1 MFQEIA
7 LYSPMK
13 RGNQFTSRLAGNL
26 DMRPS
31 KPVSGSLSVT
41 HLKDRQEK
49 APLQIRPGTSRDT
62 PVLLGLV
69 RGLAK
74 YERLLREYR
83 ADAKRFRRHG
93 FGRRRYFETL
103 ICTQAG
109 HPIGFALYYFT
120 YSTFA
125 CRPILFIE
133 DLFVLPDHRGK
144 NAGKALMSALASIA
158 IRKECRQMAWNV
170 LHWNTPAI
178 KFYRRLGAS
187 LDKTWL
193 LMRVSDARLRDV
205 ARSH

>member
-1 MFQEIA
+1 
-7 LYSPMK
+7 
-13 RGNQFTSRLAGNL
+13 
-26 DMRPS
+26 MRPN
-31 KPVSGSLSVT
+31 KPVSRSLSVT
-41 HLKDRQEK
+41 PLRGRQEK
-49 APLQIRPGTSRDT
+49 ALLRIRPGTSRDT
-62 PVLLGLV
+62 PILLRMI

-133 DLFVLPDHRGK
+133 DLFVLPEQRGK
-144 NAGKALMSALASIA
+144 SAGKALMSALAHIA
-158 IRKECRQMAWNV
+158 TRKECAQMAWNV

-178 KFYRRLGAS
+178 KFYRRLGAN

-193 LMRVSDARLRDV
+193 LMRLGDAPLRHL
-205 ARSH
+205 AH

>member
-1 MFQEIA
+1 
-7 LYSPMK
+7 MK
-13 RGNQFTSRLAGNL
+13 KGKAAATSLAGNPI
-26 DMRPS
+26 MRPS
-31 KPVSGSLSVT
+31 QPSSGSLSVT
-41 HLKDRQEK
+41 HFRSRQEN
-49 APLQIRPGTSRDT
+49 APLRIRPGASRDT
-62 PVLLGLV
+62 PVILGLI

-109 HPIGFALYYFT
+109 RPIGFALYYFI

-133 DLFVLPDHRGK
+133 DLFVLPDQRGRG
-144 NAGKALMSALASIA
+144 AGKALMSALARVA
-158 IRKECRQMAWNV
+158 IRKKCSQMAWNV
-170 LHWNTPAI
+170 LHWNAPAI
-178 KFYRRLGAS
+178 KFYRGLGAS

-193 LMRVSDARLRDV
+193 VMRLGEAPLRDV

>member
-1 MFQEIA
+1 MA
-7 LYSPMK
+7 KGKP
-13 RGNQFTSRLAGNL
+13 G
-26 DMRPS
+26 S
-31 KPVSGSLSVT
+31 KSLPA
-41 HLKDRQEK
+41 KG
-49 APLQIRPGTSRDT
+49 APLRIRPAVSRDT
-62 PVLLGLV
+62 RAVLALI

-109 HPIGFALYYFT
+109 RPVGFALYYFT

-133 DLFVLPDHRGK
+133 DLFVLPHQRGK
-144 NAGKALMSALASIA
+144 GAGKALMSALARVA
-158 IRKECRQMAWNV
+158 IRKRCGQMAWNV
-170 LHWNTPAI
+170 LHWNAPAI
-178 KFYRRLGAS
+178 KFYRRLGAR

-193 LMRVSDARLRDV
+193 LTRLADAPLRRL

>member
-1 MFQEIA
+1 MFQGYTA
-7 LYSPMK
+7 LMTKEKTPVHGVRVKGAPM
-13 RGNQFTSRLAGNL
+13 R
-26 DMRPS
+26 
-31 KPVSGSLSVT
+31 
-41 HLKDRQEK
+41 
-49 APLQIRPGTSRDT
+49 IRPGTLRDT
-62 PVLLGLV
+62 PMIMALV

-74 YERLLREYR
+74 YERLLGEYR

-109 HPIGFALYYFT
+109 RPVGFALYYFA

-133 DLFVLPDHRGK
+133 DLFVLPDARGK
-144 NAGKALMSALASIA
+144 GAGKALMSAVARVA
-158 IRKECRQMAWNV
+158 IRKGCGQMAWNV

-178 KFYRRLGAS
+178 NFYRRLGAR

-193 LMRVSDARLRDV
+193 LCRVGDASLRRL
-205 ARSH
+205 ARSASRRAQV

>member
-1 MFQEIA
+1 MRLRRLSLRVLSTA
-7 LYSPMK
+7 LVK
-13 RGNQFTSRLAGNL
+13 RPPKG
-26 DMRPS
+26 
-31 KPVSGSLSVT
+31 
-41 HLKDRQEK
+41 
-49 APLQIRPGTSRDT
+49 APLRVRPGASRDIT
-62 PVLLGLV
+62 AMLILI

-74 YERLLREYR
+74 YERLLGEYR
-83 ADAKRFRRHG
+83 PDAKRLRRHG

-109 HPIGFALYYFT
+109 HPIGFALYYFV

-133 DLFVLPDHRGK
+133 DLFVLPDQRGK
-144 NAGKALMSALASIA
+144 GAGMALMSALARIA
-158 IRKECRQMAWNV
+158 IRKECSQMAWNV

-193 LMRVSDARLRDV
+193 LMRLGHAPLHDV

>member
-1 MFQEIA
+1 
-7 LYSPMK
+7 MK
-13 RGNQFTSRLAGNL
+13 RRKQSVSSLTGNPVT
-26 DMRPS
+26 RPS
-31 KPVSGSLSVT
+31 KPLSGILSVT
-41 HLKDRQEK
+41 PHEGRQEE
-49 APLQIRPGTSRDT
+49 APLLIRPGASRDT
-62 PVLLGLV
+62 PILLKLI

-83 ADAKRFRRHG
+83 ADARRFRRHG
-93 FGRRRYFETL
+93 FGHRRYFETL

-109 HPIGFALYYFT
+109 RPIGFALYYFT

-133 DLFVLPDHRGK
+133 DLFVLPDQRSKG
-144 NAGKALMSALASIA
+144 AGNALMSALARIA
-158 IRKECRQMAWNV
+158 IRKDCSQMAWNV

-193 LMRVSDARLRDV
+193 LMRLVDAPLHDV
-205 ARSH
+205 ARYN

>member
-1 MFQEIA
+1 MTKEKPGAGRLLGKSAA
-7 LYSPMK
+7 L
-13 RGNQFTSRLAGNL
+13 R
-26 DMRPS
+26 
-31 KPVSGSLSVT
+31 
-41 HLKDRQEK
+41 
-49 APLQIRPGTSRDT
+49 IRPGTSRDT
-62 PVLLGLV
+62 PAIMALI

-74 YERLLREYR
+74 YERLLGEYR

-93 FGRRRYFETL
+93 FGPRRYFETL

-109 HPIGFALYYFT
+109 QRLGFAIYYFT

-133 DLFVLPDHRGK
+133 DLFVLPDARGRG
-144 NAGKALMSALASIA
+144 AGKALMSALARIA
-158 IRKECRQMAWNV
+158 IRKGCSQMAWNV

-178 KFYRRLGAS
+178 KFYRRLGAR

-193 LMRVSDARLRDV
+193 LSRLSEAPLRKL